1 MTLQELRYIVA
12 LADTGHFGKA
22 SEACHIS
29 QSTLSIQIKKLEDI
43 LGVVLFD
50 RSLKHVTLT
59 PVGREIIASARLI
72 LDEANRIRELARQT
86 GDPMERTV
94 NLGVIPTL
102 GPYYLPHVL
111 TLLHAKFPKLRL
123 LLREE
128 MTPHVLTHLA
138 DGKLDAGLMALPIND
153 HGLEVFPL
161 FKEPFLAAV
170 PANHPLAKQK
180 IIEIS
185 ALAKAGLL
193 LLEEGHCL
201 REHALEACHLDGLQ
215 NEEICA
221 TSLETLRQMV
231 GMGLGVTLI
240 PVLASGGATADVS
253 HVALR
258 PLAAPGASRTIGLVW
273 RKRSPLAETMQQLV
287 QTLKDALPPDTLPSD
302 CSAAHLPL
310 QPNHPVTLSAFTIP
324 ITSSTF
330 IPSNSEM
337 AR

>member
-22 SEACHIS
+22 AEACHIS
-29 QSTLSIQIKKLEDI
+29 QSTLSTQVKKLEDF
-43 LGVVLFD
+43 LGVTLFD
-50 RSLKHVTLT
+50 RSLKHVALT
-59 PVGREIIASARLI
+59 PVGREIVASSRLI

-111 TLLHAKFPKLRL
+111 TLLHGKYPKLRL

-128 MTPHVLTHLA
+128 MTPHVLSHLA
-138 DGKLDAGLMALPIND
+138 DGKLDAALLALPVDDAN
-153 HGLEVFPL
+153 LEVVPL

-170 PANHPLAKQK
+170 PAKHKLANANTVNIKELVQ
-180 IIEIS
+180 
-185 ALAKAGLL
+185 AGLL

-215 NEEICA
+215 NEEISA

-253 HVALR
+253 QVALR

-273 RKRSPLAETMQQLV
+273 RKRSPLAATMEQLA
-287 QTLKDALPPDTLPSD
+287 QTLKDALPPHTLAACRASD
-302 CSAAHLPL
+302 FDL
-310 QPNHPVTLSAFTIP
+310 T
-324 ITSSTF
+324 
-330 IPSNSEM
+330 
-337 AR
+337 